1 MSLRQSLENTSKAW
15 SPGSANP
22 RPVGYI
28 DTKVYQE
35 LKSRVHRKLLDR
47 VDLAKL
53 EAMPAEQ
60 MKAEITSAVEKL
72 LTEETLA
79 INESEHKGLI
89 IDIQH
94 EVFGLGP
101 LESLMAD
108 PRVSDILVNTYRQ
121 VYVEREGQL
130 ELTDVRFES
139 DAHLL
144 KIIDKIVS
152 AVGRRV
158 DESSP
163 MVDARLPDGS
173 RVNAIIRPLAVDGPM
188 LSIRRFSMVPLMMED
203 LVRHKSLTPE
213 MAEIL
218 AGLVKSKVNLL
229 VSGGTGTGKTTLLNA
244 MSHAIPVTERII
256 SIEDAAELQLQQPHV
271 VRLETRPPN
280 IEGKGEVPQRL
291 LVRNS
296 LRMRPDRIILG
307 ELRGA
312 EAVDMLWAMNTGHEG
327 SMGTIHANSP
337 RDALSR
343 LEIMIGMAG
352 LSLPPK
358 AMRQQIS
365 SALTVVIQVTRLSDG
380 KRKLTS
386 LQEITGMESDMIT
399 TQEIFQFEQSGVAP
413 DGTVQ
418 GRFRATGIR
427 PKFMD
432 RLRVHGITLSPD
444 LFDPSR
450 VYE

>member
-1 MSLRQSLENTSKAW
+1 MSLRQSLENSSKAW
-15 SPGSANP
+15 SPGSVNP

-173 RVNAIIRPLAVDGPM
+173 RVNAIIR
-188 LSIRRFSMVPLMMED
+188 
-203 LVRHKSLTPE
+203 
-213 MAEIL
+213 
-218 AGLVKSKVNLL
+218 
-229 VSGGTGTGKTTLLNA
+229 
-244 MSHAIPVTERII
+244 
-256 SIEDAAELQLQQPHV
+256 
-271 VRLETRPPN
+271 
-280 IEGKGEVPQRL
+280 
-291 LVRNS
+291 
-296 LRMRPDRIILG
+296 
-307 ELRGA
+307 
-312 EAVDMLWAMNTGHEG
+312 W
-327 SMGTIHANSP
+327 
-337 RDALSR
+337 SR
-343 LEIMIGMAG
+343 
-352 LSLPPK
+352 
-358 AMRQQIS
+358 
-365 SALTVVIQVTRLSDG
+365 
-380 KRKLTS
+380 
-386 LQEITGMESDMIT
+386 
-399 TQEIFQFEQSGVAP
+399 
-413 DGTVQ
+413 
-418 GRFRATGIR
+418 
-427 PKFMD
+427 
-432 RLRVHGITLSPD
+432 
-444 LFDPSR
+444 
-450 VYE
+450 